1 MTQTEQ
7 YKNNSKK
14 VDKIFNWQTDYLG
27 SIRNNTCRL
36 QIYSPLYDFDET
48 TQRIKEKRRYLNPKE
63 YEVVIC
69 SDFNDHVAGSITT
82 EIYPLASKVI
92 AENLLL
98 VPHTIWINKYEQ
110 HQEGLFTFEY
120 FIALVDID
128 NNYIG
133 SESFTYYSI
142 WQNELDYILTGNPI
156 ELKQVCSD
164 GWSKLYER
172 WRNK

>member
-1 MTQTEQ
+1 MTEI
-7 YKNNSKK
+7 YKNNALK
-14 VDKIFNWQTDYLG
+14 VDKIFNWQTDHLG
-27 SIRNNTCRL
+27 SIRNNTCHL
-36 QIYSPLYDFDET
+36 QIYSPLYDFDVT
-48 TQRIKEKRRYLNPKE
+48 SQRIKEKRRYLHSKE

-110 HQEGLFTFEY
+110 HQEGLFNFEY
-120 FIALVDID
+120 FISLVDID

-133 SESFTYYSI
+133 NQSFTYYSL

-156 ELKQVCSD
+156 ELRQVASD
-164 GWSKLYER
+164 GWKKLYER
-172 WRNK
+172 WKNK

>member
-1 MTQTEQ
+1 MEQ
-7 YKNNSKK
+7 YKNNAKK
-14 VDKIFNWQTDYLG
+14 IDKIFNWQTDHLG

-36 QIYSPLYDFDET
+36 EIYSPLYDFDTT

-133 SESFTYYSI
+133 SESFTYYSL

-156 ELKQVCSD
+156 ELRQVCSN
-164 GWSKLYER
+164 GWKKLYER